1 MLRAFII
8 LCGSASLKPRNV
20 RTPARV
26 YVETTVVSYL
36 TARPSANPVQEG
48 RRQLT
53 ISWWA
58 GRGSAFELVVSPLV
72 IDEASQG
79 DSIAAA
85 ARLAVLNGL
94 PVLGLEEA
102 ARILALALISPGAIP
117 AKATTDALHIALC
130 AVHAVPYLLTWNFR
144 HIANATIRRR
154 LEFICAT
161 HGYNLPLIC
170 TPEEL

>member
-1 MLRAFII
+1 M
-8 LCGSASLKPRNV
+8 SP
-20 RTPARV
+20 PARV

-36 TARPSANPVQEG
+36 TARPSNHPVQEG

-53 ISWWA
+53 VSWWA
-58 GRGSAFELVVSPLV
+58 GRRRDFTLLVSPLV
-72 IDEASQG
+72 IDEAGQG
-79 DSIAAA
+79 DPVAAA
-85 ARLAVLNGL
+85 ARLAAINGL
-94 PVLGLEEA
+94 PLLGLEDP
-102 ARILALALISPGAIP
+102 ARLLARALIAPGAIP
-117 AKATTDALHIALC
+117 TKAADDALHIALC
-130 AVHAVPYLLTWNFR
+130 AAHAVPYLLTWNFR